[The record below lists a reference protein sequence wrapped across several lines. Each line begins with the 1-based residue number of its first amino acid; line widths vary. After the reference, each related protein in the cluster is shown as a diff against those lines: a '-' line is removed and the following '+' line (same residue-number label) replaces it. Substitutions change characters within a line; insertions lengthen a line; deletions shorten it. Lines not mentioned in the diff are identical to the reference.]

1 MATPEDDVVERRS
14 IATLLQLPPSE
25 DRLFGP
31 NPSVSLNA
39 TYYEGQRSAYG
50 RHTNPTWEAFEAL
63 IGELEGGTAVAF
75 GSGAAATFALL
86 LALGPRALVVADSY
100 MGTRQLARWLGA
112 RIPGI
117 ELVEPSDL
125 DAHLDRLAPGSVV
138 LIETPS
144 NPLLVTYPIATLAKR
159 IHERGGLLAVDSTLA
174 TPVLQRPLTLG
185 ADVVVHSASKFLS
198 GHSDVLGGVL
208 VASDEDLVA
217 RVGEV
222 RELTGAIIGPV
233 EAYLCF
239 RGLRTLAV
247 RVERASATA
256 TTLAMRLRDRLGDTV
271 RYPGFDSEL
280 VGPGRQQSA
289 GGALVALELESAQ
302 QADAML
308 DGLSLFHHATSLGVS
323 RAWPSAGDATP
334 ERTVSE
340 RASCDC
346 RSVSRTSRI
355 SGAISTERSRE
366 RVSRRTLL
374 TFVGAGGDG
383 RGGAPSRGS
392 CGANDGAGR
401 LRRSGRPR
409 GVRFPV
415 RCRRCI
421 PGSDTTCGPGTAG
434 RP

>member
-308 DGLSLFHHATSLGVS
+308 DGLSLFHHATSLGGVES
-323 RAWPSAGDATP
+323 LAERRGRYPGEDRIGEGLVRLSVGLEDVEDLWGDLDRALTRAG
-334 ERTVSE
+334 
-340 RASCDC
+340 
-346 RSVSRTSRI
+346 
-355 SGAISTERSRE
+355 
-366 RVSRRTLL
+366 L
-374 TFVGAGGDG
+374 
-383 RGGAPSRGS
+383 
-392 CGANDGAGR
+392 
-401 LRRSGRPR
+401 
-409 GVRFPV
+409 
-415 RCRRCI
+415 
-421 PGSDTTCGPGTAG
+421 
-434 RP
+434 